1 VDGERKGDFSMSDA
15 FPGIIKSMNDKR
27 EGMRNFAI
35 AKAVEQGEAII
46 PTLINKLGI
55 KEGYV
60 QDSASAALIG
70 MGAIAIPFLIEAL
83 NSDDRTTRWAA
94 AAALGQMGP
103 EGTEAV
109 DKCRKLSGVLS
120 AQN

>member
-1 VDGERKGDFSMSDA
+1 MNDDFQ
-15 FPGIIKSMNDKR
+15 GIIKGMNDKR

-46 PTLINKLGI
+46 PTLIEKLAI
-55 KEGYV
+55 KDGYV
-60 QDSASAALIG
+60 QDSAAAAMIG
-70 MGAIAIPFLIEAL
+70 IGSPAIPYLVEAL
-83 NSDDRTTRWAA
+83 NSGDRTTRWAA

-109 DKCRKLSGVLS
+109 DKNRKLSGVLS
-120 AQN
+120 AQG

>member
-1 VDGERKGDFSMSDA
+1 MSDVNDD
-15 FPGIIKSMNDKR
+15 FQGIIKGMNDKR

-46 PTLINKLGI
+46 PALIPKLGI

-70 MGAIAIPFLIEAL
+70 IGAASIPYLVEAL
-83 NSDDRTTRWAA
+83 NNGDRTTRWAA
-94 AAALGQMGP
+94 AATLGQLGP

-109 DKCRKLSGVLS
+109 DKCRKL
-120 AQN
+120 